1 MRWVSGSRRTSIR
14 ESERLAS
21 SRPGAR
27 PPSVPMTSSV
37 VGSDRIE
44 RSRFASCAFARCG
57 RRPFASST
65 PFENAR
71 KPRKPQRIERS
82 RRPTTARTIQRP
94 QRRRRL
100 GPPGTDVDCFVGR
113 FACPSGT
120 LPFLRAMNLPLD
132 DVDLAARSR
141 ERFGLPVGVEN
152 DASAATLAE
161 WRRGAG
167 RGTQNLVML
176 TLGTGVG
183 GGIVIDGGLF
193 RGWAELGHIVVQEG
207 GELCTCG
214 GHGHLE
220 VLASGSAGDRMA
232 QELWGADADAHALVD
247 RAQAGDADAQAAL
260 ARIGRSLGAAIA
272 SLVNVLDPELVV
284 VGGGFGAA
292 AGDLV
297 LEPAREA
304 ARADAIF
311 PANGALRIVP
321 AELGSEAGLV
331 GAGLVAFE
339 ALDGV
344 R

>member
-1 MRWVSGSRRTSIR
+1 MQAPVAIGLDVGGTKILSGLVDRDGSILA
-14 ESERLAS
+14 EHEVPSPDGSEEGVLAALDS
-21 SRPGAR
+21 AVDALLDERVAAIGYGIPANLERG
-27 PPSVPMTSSV
+27 T
-37 VGSDRIE
+37 GRI
-44 RSRFASCAFARCG
+44 
-57 RRPFASST
+57 
-65 PFENAR
+65 
-71 KPRKPQRIERS
+71 
-82 RRPTTARTIQRP
+82 
-94 QRRRRL
+94 
-100 GPPGTDVDCFVGR
+100 
-113 FACPSGT
+113 
-120 LPFLRAMNLPLD
+120 LRAMNLPLD

-161 WRRGAG
+161 WRRGVG

-183 GGIVIDGGLF
+183 GGIVIDGRLF
-193 RGWAELGHIVVQEG
+193 RGWAELGHIVVQEA

-220 VLASGSAGDRMA
+220 VLASGSAGDRIA

-247 RAQAGDADAQAAL
+247 RAEAGDTAARAAL

-292 AGDLV
+292 AGDFV

-311 PANGALRIVP
+311 PANRALRIVA
-321 AELGSEAGLV
+321 AELGSDAGLV